1 MMLESA
7 FNSDSPALPDR
18 LEALRLRIN
27 DESYLCAAIQRLAL
41 VMSNEL
47 ASAQADVRTPAQT
60 DSNFTS
66 KGGLYERKRRK

>member
-1 MMLESA
+1 MLESA
-7 FNSDSPALPDR
+7 FDSDSPALPDR

-47 ASAQADVRTPAQT
+47 ASTEAASGGDLI
-60 DSNFTS
+60 SE
-66 KGGLYERKRRK
+66 GGLYERKRRK